1 LIGPPTVL
9 MGATI
14 PMLTQV
20 LSRDLEDASRLHA
33 FVYAT
38 NTVGAT
44 AGFVLV
50 PWLGLARVMFA
61 MGAINLL
68 AGAVFELLA
77 AHAGAAISLAPEQ
90 AAPHRAGAAAYAFAA
105 LLVGRLRD
113 DGDPDDREPARRA
126 LARRVGVHVRH
137 RGGRERALHRT
148 GQLRRGAP
156 ARAAARALVEP
167 VAPVREP
174 RRALLRARPG
184 ALLDAPA
191 APRVRQQRRRFLPL
205 LPRMLRRGARR
216 ARAADL
222 VLGRHA
228 LYAAYYEPH
237 VGFSG
242 EALLRAWAQCG
253 PPAHS
258 AGECRRGAESARA
271 LLEKGTA
278 AARER

>member
-1 LIGPPTVL
+1 

-77 AHAGAAISLAPEQ
+77 AHAGAAISLVQEQ

-105 LLVGRLRD
+105 LLVGFAMMAIQTILNRLGALSLGASEFTFATVVAANVLCIAPGSFAVARLR
-113 DGDPDDREPARRA
+113 A
-126 LARRVGVHVRH
+126 L
-137 RGGRERALHRT
+137 
-148 GQLRRGAP
+148 P
-156 ARAAARALVEP
+156 
-167 VAPVREP
+167 
-174 RRALLRARPG
+174 RALLWNQWLGKNPFREVSE
-184 ALLDAPA
+184 LLEGPPPPRYVDAE
-191 APRVRQQRRRFLPL
+191 QLT
-205 LPRMLRRGARR
+205 
-216 ARAADL
+216 
-222 VLGRHA
+222 A